1 MPESWPSSRTS
12 FVMLCALDIALFV
25 GAMQMSNDL
34 IGLLILFMYGP
45 VGLLI
50 GFRHG
55 ARALTMHSAAAA
67 LAIIVAIS
75 RFAFPAR
82 QPRKPTNLVRLEA
95 QAPESLPAV
104 EQEYAH
110 AA

>member
-1 MPESWPSSRTS
+1 MTTAAQPNLFTRDDTLFGVCEAIGTDFGFNPNWLRAA
-12 FVMLCALDIALFV
+12 FALPLIYSPLWTIA
-25 GAMQMSNDL
+25 A
-34 IGLLILFMYGP
+34 Y
-45 VGLLI
+45 
-50 GFRHG
+50 
-55 ARALTMHSAAAA
+55 AA